1 MPDLKVTLHD
11 AQMQIFKSDKR
22 FKVASCGRRFGKS
35 YLAAWVLIIKALQSE
50 DKDVFYV
57 APTFQQAKDILWSIL
72 KDVGQGVI
80 KSTHENTATITLVN
94 DRKIYLKGSDRP
106 DTLRGVGLAYVVMD
120 EYASMKPE
128 VWEMIL
134 RPTLADVKGG
144 ALFIGTPSG
153 KNHFHKLWIEAQL
166 PENEKDWESFQFV
179 STDNP
184 FLDPDEIEAAKKS
197 MSTQAF
203 RQEFEATFESFS
215 GGVFKE
221 EWIKYEDDEEFDE
234 DTASKTGSYVVSVDP
249 AGFEKSDKSRG
260 LKSSRLDET
269 AISVVK
275 VVGDEWLV
283 KDIHHGRWNIKE
295 TAEKIITIA
304 EDVNA
309 TTVGIEAGALK
320 NAIMPYIEDEMRTR
334 GSWINLTDVT
344 HGGKRKQDRIVWSL
358 QGRFEH
364 GKIKFRKAEWN
375 HHFISQMLDFPSPL
389 SHDDLLD
396 SLAYIDQ
403 VSVADFAQQIEVD
416 EWEPLDTVS
425 GY

>member
-1 MPDLKVTLHD
+1 MTDLKVTLHD

-35 YLAAWVLIIKALQSE
+35 YLAAWVLIIKALQSP

-72 KDVGQGVI
+72 KDVGQSVI

-144 ALFIGTPSG
+144 ALFIGTPAG
-153 KNHFHKLWIEAQL
+153 KNHFHKLWLEAQL
-166 PENEKDWESFQFV
+166 PENKEDWESYQFV

-184 FLDPDEIEAAKKS
+184 FLDPSEIETAKKS

-215 GGVFKE
+215 GGVFQE
-221 EWIKYEDDEEFDE
+221 EWVRYEEDEEFDE
-234 DTASKTGSYVVSVDP
+234 ETSSKVGHYVVSVDP
-249 AGFEKSDKSRG
+249 AGFEKADKGRG
-260 LKSSRLDET
+260 LKSSKLDET

-275 VVGDEWLV
+275 IVGDEWLV

-295 TAEKIITIA
+295 TAEKIIDVS

-309 TTVGIEAGALK
+309 TTVGIESGALK
-320 NAIMPYIEDEMRTR
+320 NAIMPYIEDEMRVR
-334 GSWINLTDVT
+334 GRWINITDVT
-344 HGGKRKQDRIVWSL
+344 HGGKRKQDRIVWAL
-358 QGRFEH
+358 QGRMEH
-364 GKIKFRKAEWN
+364 GKIKFRKANWN
-375 HHFISQMLDFPSPL
+375 HEFISQMLDFPSPL

-403 VSVADFAQQIEVD
+403 VSVADYASSIEID

>member
-1 MPDLKVTLHD
+1 MAELKVSLHD
-11 AQMQIFKSDKR
+11 AQMEIFRSPKR

-35 YLAAWVLIIKALQSE
+35 YLAAWVLSIKALQSPS
-50 DKDVFYV
+50 KDVFYV
-57 APTFQQAKDILWSIL
+57 APTFQQAKDILWAIL
-72 KDVGQGVI
+72 KDVGRDVI
-80 KSTHENTATITLVN
+80 KSAHENTATLTLIN

-144 ALFIGTPSG
+144 ALFIGTPAG
-153 KNHFHKLWIEAQL
+153 KNHFYKLWIDAQID
-166 PENEKDWESFQFV
+166 ENQNDWEAFQFN
-179 STDNP
+179 STDNT
-184 FLDPDEIEAAKKS
+184 FLDPSEINDAKRS

-221 EWIKYEDDEEFDE
+221 EWIKYSDDDVFDQS
-234 DTASKTGSYVVSVDP
+234 SKTQGSYVISVDP
-249 AGFEKSDKSRG
+249 AGFEKADKDRG
-260 LKSSRLDET
+260 LKSSKLDET

-275 VVGDEWLV
+275 ICGDEWHV
-283 KDIHHGRWNIKE
+283 KDILHGRWGIKE
-295 TAEKIITIA
+295 TAEKILDAA
-304 EDVNA
+304 EEVEA
-309 TTVGIEAGALK
+309 ITVGIEAGALK
-320 NAIMPYIEDEMRTR
+320 NAIMPYIEDLMRIR
-334 GSWINLTDVT
+334 GRWVNITDVS
-344 HGGKRKQDRIVWSL
+344 HGGKRKQDRIVWAL
-358 QGRFEH
+358 QGRMEH
-364 GKIKFRKAEWN
+364 GKIKLRKAEWN

-403 VSVADFAQQIEVD
+403 VSVSDFAQSIELD
-416 EWEPLDTVS
+416 EWEPLDNVS